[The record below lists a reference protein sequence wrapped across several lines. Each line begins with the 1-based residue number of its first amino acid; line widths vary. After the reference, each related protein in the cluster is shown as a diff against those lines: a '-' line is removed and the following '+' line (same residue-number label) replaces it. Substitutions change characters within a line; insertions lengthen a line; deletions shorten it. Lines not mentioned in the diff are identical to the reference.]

1 MVKHPVTPLL
11 NQFLNFSTISQWNSS
26 IREAVNHGYAHKA
39 LTLFRQMKQNGVE
52 PNNWTFPFLAKA
64 CTKVSNFKCSQIIHS
79 HVMKS
84 PFWSDVFVQTAM
96 VDMYVKC
103 NQLDDA
109 YNLFVR
115 MSMRDVASWNAILH
129 GFAQSGFL
137 DRVSHLLHD
146 MRFLGIHPDSV
157 TVMGLTRAVLH
168 TKSLKLVK
176 SLHSFAIQI
185 GIDVDVL
192 VANTWIAA
200 YAKCGDLGLAE
211 VVFNEIDIVTRTV
224 VSWNSMIA
232 GCANFAN
239 VFGAVNYYKCMLQE
253 GFRPDLSTIVSL
265 LSSCVQPEA
274 LFQGMLIHSH
284 GIKLGCDLYICVV
297 NTLVSMYSKCGDVD
311 SARFLFDSMSD
322 RTCVSW
328 TVMISGYA
336 EKGDMNEAL
345 TLFNAMEAAGDIP
358 DLVTMLSLISGC
370 GQIGA
375 LELGKWIDNYSIS
388 NGLKDNL
395 IICNA
400 FIDMYAKCGCIN
412 DARELFYAIPV
423 RSLVSWTTMIAGC
436 ALNGEFTEALN
447 LFSQMVE
454 LGLKPNHITFL
465 AALQACSHGGLLE
478 KGWEYFG
485 MMTRKYNISPGVD
498 HYSCMVDLLGRRGKL
513 KEALEFI
520 HLMPIKPDAGI
531 WGALLGACKVHRNV
545 EIGEYVSQRL
555 FELEPQV
562 AVPYAEMANIYASKG
577 RWDGVAAIRT
587 MMKSNKVRKSPGQS
601 LVHVKGKTHIF
612 IVEHR
617 DHPERRLI
625 YMMLDSLNLHLKKA
639 RLQLLSEADMNCSEA
654 TLFSS

>member
-1 MVKHPVTPLL
+1 MVKYPVSPLL
-11 NQFLNFSTISQWNSS
+11 NQFSNFSTIGQWNSS

-39 LTLFRQMKQNGVE
+39 LTLFRQMKQNGME

-64 CTKVSNFKCSQIIHS
+64 CAKISNLKCSQIIHT

-84 PFWSDVFVQTAM
+84 PFWSDIFVQTAM

-103 NQLDDA
+103 NQLNDA

-115 MSMRDVASWNAILH
+115 MSMRDIASWNAILV

-137 DRVSHLLHD
+137 DRVSCLLHD
-146 MRFLGIHPDSV
+146 MRFAGIQPDPV

-176 SLHSFAIQI
+176 SLHSFSIRI
-185 GIDVDVL
+185 GIDVDVS

-211 VVFNEIDIVTRTV
+211 VVFNEINIDTRTV
-224 VSWNSMIA
+224 ISWNSMIA
-232 GCANFAN
+232 GYANFLN
-239 VFGAVNYYKCMLQE
+239 FCGAVNSYKCLQHN
-253 GFRPDLSTIVSL
+253 GFRPDSSTIVSI

-284 GIKLGCDLYICVV
+284 GIKLGCDLDICVV

-311 SARFLFDSMSD
+311 SARFLFDRMSD

-336 EKGDMNEAL
+336 EKGNMNEAL
-345 TLFNAMEAAGDIP
+345 TLFNAMEAAGDKP

-395 IICNA
+395 MVCNA
-400 FIDMYAKCGCIN
+400 FIDMYAKCGSIN
-412 DARELFYAIPV
+412 DARELFYAIPE

-478 KGWEYFG
+478 KGWEYFD
-485 MMTRKYNISPGVD
+485 MMTTKYNISPGLD
-498 HYSCMVDLLGRRGKL
+498 HYSCMADLLGRRGKL

-520 HLMPIKPDAGI
+520 HQMPIKPDAGI
-531 WGALLGACKVHRNV
+531 WGALLGACKVHRNI
-545 EIGEYVSQRL
+545 EIGEYVSYRL

-562 AVPYAEMANIYASKG
+562 AVPYAEMANIYASVG
-577 RWDGVAAIRT
+577 RWDRVAAIRT

-601 LVHVKGKTHIF
+601 LIQVNGKIHIF
-612 IVEHR
+612 TVEHR
-617 DHPERRLI
+617 GHHEGRLI
-625 YMMLDSLNLHLKKA
+625 YVMLDSLHLHLKKE
-639 RLQLLSEADMNCSEA
+639 RSQLSYGAEYELH
-654 TLFSS
+654 

>member
-1 MVKHPVTPLL
+1 
-11 NQFLNFSTISQWNSS
+11 
-26 IREAVNHGYAHKA
+26 
-39 LTLFRQMKQNGVE
+39 MKQNGME

-137 DRVSHLLHD
+137 DRVSHLLHC
-146 MRFLGIHPDSV
+146 MRFSGIQPDSV

-192 VANTWIAA
+192 LANTWIAA

-211 VVFNEIDIVTRTV
+211 VVFNEIDIFTRTV

-239 VFGAVNYYKCMLQE
+239 FFGAVNYYKCMLHE
-253 GFRPDLSTIVSL
+253 GFRPDLSTPL
-265 LSSCVQPEA
+265 LVYFHHVCNRRHY
-274 LFQGMLIHSH
+274 F
-284 GIKLGCDLYICVV
+284 
-297 NTLVSMYSKCGDVD
+297 KCGDVD

-345 TLFNAMEAAGDIP
+345 TLFTAMEAAGDIP

-412 DARELFYAIPV
+412 DARDLFYAIPV

-465 AALQACSHGGLLE
+465 AALQACSHG
-478 KGWEYFG
+478 
-485 MMTRKYNISPGVD
+485 
-498 HYSCMVDLLGRRGKL
+498 DLLGRRGKL

-520 HLMPIKPDAGI
+520 HLMPINPDAGI
-531 WGALLGACKVHRNV
+531 WGALLGACKVHCNV
-545 EIGEYVSQRL
+545 EIGEYVSHRL
-555 FELEPQV
+555 FELGPQV

-577 RWDGVAAIRT
+577 RWDGVAAMRT

-601 LVHVKGKTHIF
+601 LVQVKGKTHIF
-612 IVEHR
+612 TVEHR
-617 DHPERRLI
+617 DHPEGRLI

-639 RLQLLSEADMNCSEA
+639 RLQLSSEADMNCSEA

>member
-1 MVKHPVTPLL
+1 MVKHPVTPFL

-146 MRFLGIHPDSV
+146 MRFSGIQPDSV

-192 VANTWIAA
+192 LANTWIAA

-211 VVFNEIDIVTRTV
+211 VVFNEIDIFTRTV

-239 VFGAVNYYKCMLQE
+239 FFGAVNYYKCMLHE
-253 GFRPDLSTIVSL
+253 GFRPDLSTPL
-265 LSSCVQPEA
+265 LVYFHHVCNRRHY
-274 LFQGMLIHSH
+274 F
-284 GIKLGCDLYICVV
+284 
-297 NTLVSMYSKCGDVD
+297 KCGDVD

-345 TLFNAMEAAGDIP
+345 SLFNAMEAAGDIP

-375 LELGKWIDNYSIS
+375 HELGKWIDNYSIS

-412 DARELFYAIPV
+412 DARELFFAIPV

-465 AALQACSHGGLLE
+465 AALQAYSHGGLLE

-485 MMTRKYNISPGVD
+485 MMTRKYNINPGVD

-531 WGALLGACKVHRNV
+531 WGTLLGACKVHRNV
-545 EIGEYVSQRL
+545 EIGEYVSHRL
-555 FELEPQV
+555 FELELQV
-562 AVPYAEMANIYASKG
+562 AAPYEG
-577 RWDGVAAIRT
+577 DG
-587 MMKSNKVRKSPGQS
+587 
-601 LVHVKGKTHIF
+601 
-612 IVEHR
+612 
-617 DHPERRLI
+617 
-625 YMMLDSLNLHLKKA
+625 
-639 RLQLLSEADMNCSEA
+639 
-654 TLFSS
+654 

>member
-11 NQFLNFSTISQWNSS
+11 NQFLNFSTIGQWNFS

-137 DRVSHLLHD
+137 DRVSCLLHD
-146 MRFLGIHPDSV
+146 MRFSGIQPDSV

-200 YAKCGDLGLAE
+200 YAKCGDFGLAE

-232 GCANFAN
+232 GCANFVN
-239 VFGAVNYYKCMLQE
+239 FFGAVNYYKCMLHE

-274 LFQGMLIHSH
+274 LFQ
-284 GIKLGCDLYICVV
+284 
-297 NTLVSMYSKCGDVD
+297 
-311 SARFLFDSMSD
+311 
-322 RTCVSW
+322 
-328 TVMISGYA
+328 
-336 EKGDMNEAL
+336 
-345 TLFNAMEAAGDIP
+345 
-358 DLVTMLSLISGC
+358 GC

-400 FIDMYAKCGCIN
+400 FIDMYAKCGCLN

-454 LGLKPNHITFL
+454 LGLKPNHVTFL

-485 MMTRKYNISPGVD
+485 MMTRKYNICPGVD

-520 HLMPIKPDAGI
+520 HLMPIKPDPGI

-545 EIGEYVSQRL
+545 KIGEYVSHRL

-562 AVPYAEMANIYASKG
+562 AAPYAEMANIYASKG

-601 LVHVKGKTHIF
+601 LVQVKGKTHIF
-612 IVEHR
+612 TVEHR
-617 DHPERRLI
+617 DHPEGMLI

-639 RLQLLSEADMNCSEA
+639 RLPLSYEVDMNCSEA

>member
-1 MVKHPVTPLL
+1 MVKHPVTSRL
-11 NQFLNFSTISQWNSS
+11 NQFLNFSTIGQWNSS

-64 CTKVSNFKCSQIIHS
+64 CTKVYNFKCSQIIHS

-137 DRVSHLLHD
+137 DRVSRLLHD
-146 MRFLGIHPDSV
+146 MRFSGIQPDSV

-200 YAKCGDLGLAE
+200 YAKCGDFGLAE

-239 VFGAVNYYKCMLQE
+239 FFGAVNYYKCMLHE

-274 LFQGMLIHSH
+274 LFQG
-284 GIKLGCDLYICVV
+284 
-297 NTLVSMYSKCGDVD
+297 
-311 SARFLFDSMSD
+311 
-322 RTCVSW
+322 
-328 TVMISGYA
+328 
-336 EKGDMNEAL
+336 
-345 TLFNAMEAAGDIP
+345 
-358 DLVTMLSLISGC
+358 C

-388 NGLKDNL
+388 NGFKDDL

-400 FIDMYAKCGCIN
+400 FIDMYAKCGCLN

-436 ALNGEFTEALN
+436 ALNGEFTESLN
-447 LFSQMVE
+447 LFSEMVE

-485 MMTRKYNISPGVD
+485 MMTRKYNICPGVD

-545 EIGEYVSQRL
+545 KIGEYVSRRL

-562 AVPYAEMANIYASKG
+562 AAPYAEMANIYASKG

-601 LVHVKGKTHIF
+601 LIPVKGKTHIF
-612 IVEHR
+612 TVEHR
-617 DHPERRLI
+617 DHPEGRLI

-639 RLQLLSEADMNCSEA
+639 RLPSCEADMNCSEA